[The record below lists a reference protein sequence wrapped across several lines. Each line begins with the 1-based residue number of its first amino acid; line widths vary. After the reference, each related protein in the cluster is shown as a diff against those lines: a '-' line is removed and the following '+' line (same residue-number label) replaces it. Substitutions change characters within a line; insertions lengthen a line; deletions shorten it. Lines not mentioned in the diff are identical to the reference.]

1 MSTPTVFRPSEPS
14 TGPVG
19 PGGGPGG
26 SSADEPSPSRSAG
39 RGPRGSSSDEHRAGG
54 AGSSSTVGG
63 GSAGPAVTGADLAV
77 IARRELV
84 STPVGDLD
92 TAVEVLE
99 RLNKLQVLGTFLQRG
114 MEAMTSLRSSQF
126 MILKAIECEVDHP
139 RHIGRKVGM
148 ETGAVELTLVSLRE
162 KGLVTTRSDR
172 GHVVATALTDT
183 GRAILTQAEAMQ
195 IRATDALLQR
205 AEPSEVAE
213 VLDLLDRAVE
223 SVHAIIGL
231 RDTDEDL
238 AARTGAAGSPLPGH
252 GPTVC

>member
-1 MSTPTVFRPSEPS
+1 MSTPTVIRPSEPS

-26 SSADEPSPSRSAG
+26 HGPGDGSG
-39 RGPRGSSSDEHRAGG
+39 RRPDGSSSGDGG
-54 AGSSSTVGG
+54 SGRRPGSSSPAGG
-63 GSAGPAVTGADLAV
+63 GSTSPAVTGAELAV

-172 GHVVATALTDT
+172 GHVVAAALTDT

-231 RDTDEDL
+231 RDADEDL
-238 AARTGAAGSPLPGH
+238 AARTGATGSPLPGH

>member
-1 MSTPTVFRPSEPS
+1 MSTPTVIRPSEPS
-14 TGPVG
+14 AGPVG

-26 SSADEPSPSRSAG
+26 HGPGYGGSG
-39 RGPRGSSSDEHRAGG
+39 RTPETSGSGGSSGH
-54 AGSSSTVGG
+54 G
-63 GSAGPAVTGADLAV
+63 GSNRVRGTGDGGSVSPAVTGAELAV

-172 GHVVATALTDT
+172 GHVVAAALTDT

-231 RDTDEDL
+231 RDADEDL
-238 AARTGAAGSPLPGH
+238 AARAGADGEPAPG
-252 GPTVC
+252 GATLC

>member
-1 MSTPTVFRPSEPS
+1 MSTPTVIRPSEPS
-14 TGPVG
+14 TGHVG

-26 SSADEPSPSRSAG
+26 HGPGDGGSG
-39 RGPRGSSSDEHRAGG
+39 RRPDGSSSGDGG
-54 AGSSSTVGG
+54 SGRRPGSSSPAGG
-63 GSAGPAVTGADLAV
+63 GSTGPAVTGAELAV

-172 GHVVATALTDT
+172 GHVVAAALTDT

-231 RDTDEDL
+231 RDADEDL
-238 AARTGAAGSPLPGH
+238 AARAGADGEPAQGGATL
-252 GPTVC
+252 C

>member
-1 MSTPTVFRPSEPS
+1 MTTPTVIRPSEPS
-14 TGPVG
+14 SGPVG

-26 SSADEPSPSRSAG
+26 HGPGDGGSVRRPDGSRPGDGGSG
-39 RGPRGSSSDEHRAGG
+39 RRPGSSPA
-54 AGSSSTVGG
+54 GG
-63 GSAGPAVTGADLAV
+63 GSAGPAVTGAELAV

-172 GHVVATALTDT
+172 GHVVAAALTDT

-231 RDTDEDL
+231 RDADEDL
-238 AARTGAAGSPLPGH
+238 AARTGATGSPLPGH

>member
-1 MSTPTVFRPSEPS
+1 MSTPTAIRPSEPS
-14 TGPVG
+14 SGPVG

-26 SSADEPSPSRSAG
+26 HGPGDGSSGLRPD
-39 RGPRGSSSDEHRAGG
+39 GSSSGDGG
-54 AGSSSTVGG
+54 PGRRPGISSPAGG
-63 GSAGPAVTGADLAV
+63 GSAGPAVTGAELAV

-172 GHVVATALTDT
+172 GHVVAAALTDT

-231 RDTDEDL
+231 RDADEDL
-238 AARTGAAGSPLPGH
+238 AARTGATGSPLPGH

>member
-1 MSTPTVFRPSEPS
+1 MSTPTVIRPSEPS

-19 PGGGPGG
+19 AGGGPGG
-26 SSADEPSPSRSAG
+26 STSGSGTGGSTSGSGTGGSGTG
-39 RGPRGSSSDEHRAGG
+39 RGPGS
-54 AGSSSTVGG
+54 GSPVGG

-172 GHVVATALTDT
+172 GHVVAAALTDT

>member
-1 MSTPTVFRPSEPS
+1 MSTPTVIRPSEPS

-26 SSADEPSPSRSAG
+26 HGPGDGGSG
-39 RGPRGSSSDEHRAGG
+39 RRPDGSSSGDGG
-54 AGSSSTVGG
+54 SGRRPGSSSPAGG
-63 GSAGPAVTGADLAV
+63 GSTGPAVTGAELAV

-172 GHVVATALTDT
+172 GHVVAAALTDT

-231 RDTDEDL
+231 RDADEDL
-238 AARTGAAGSPLPGH
+238 AARAGADGEPAQGGATL
-252 GPTVC
+252 C

>member
-1 MSTPTVFRPSEPS
+1 MSTPTVIRPSEPS

-26 SSADEPSPSRSAG
+26 HGPGDGSG
-39 RGPRGSSSDEHRAGG
+39 RRPDGSSSGDGG
-54 AGSSSTVGG
+54 SGRRPGSSSPAGG
-63 GSAGPAVTGADLAV
+63 GSTSPAVTGAELAV

-148 ETGAVELTLVSLRE
+148 ETGAVELTLASLRE

-172 GHVVATALTDT
+172 GHVVAAALTDT

-231 RDTDEDL
+231 RDADEDL
-238 AARTGAAGSPLPGH
+238 AARAGADGEPAPG
-252 GPTVC
+252 GATLC